1 MTENLHMPTA
11 KAIEKH
17 LGITTDELIST
28 KRCLAYANARAIYYR
43 LRQLQEPEITLTD
56 LANEVNRKHSTVIN
70 ALRPSNIRL
79 VLAEYASEYGRIL
92 RQLKLKDSEFKKHRL
107 NETTNKPTS
116 RPPNSAISRVFCRP
130 EKRAIRYVFNEESQS
145 AKTLHGFNFSL
156 EEDQAIS
163 RVCNKAAEYMK
174 AYGRGET
181 LRPIDLSHYE
191 QQQWKK

>member
-79 VLAEYASEYGRIL
+79 VLAEYAPEYGRIL
-92 RQLKLKDSEFKKHRL
+92 RQLKLKDSEFKKHRH
-107 NETTNKPTS
+107 ETTNKPTS
-116 RPPNSAISRVFCRP
+116 RPTNSAISRVFCRP
-130 EKRAIRYVFNEESQS
+130 EKRATRYVFNEESQS
-145 AKTLHGFNFSL
+145 AKTLHGFNFTA

-163 RVCNKAAEYMK
+163 RACNKAAEYMK

-191 QQQWKK
+191 QQWKK

>member
-92 RQLKLKDSEFKKHRL
+92 RQLKLKDSEFKKHRH
-107 NETTNKPTS
+107 ETTNKPTS
-116 RPPNSAISRVFCRP
+116 RPTNSAISRVFCRP

-163 RVCNKAAEYMK
+163 RACNKAAEYMK
-174 AYGRGET
+174 TYGRGET

-191 QQQWKK
+191 QQWKK

>member
-17 LGITTDELIST
+17 LGITTNELIST

-56 LANEVNRKHSTVIN
+56 LAKEVNRKHSTVIN

-79 VLAEYASEYGRIL
+79 VLAEYAPEYGRIL
-92 RQLKLKDSEFKKHRL
+92 RQLKLKDSELKKHRH
-107 NETTNKPTS
+107 ETTNKPTS
-116 RPPNSAISRVFCRP
+116 RPTNSAISRVFRLP
-130 EKRAIRYVFNEESQS
+130 KKRATRYVFNQASKS

-163 RVCNKAAEYMK
+163 RACNKAAEYMK

-191 QQQWKK
+191 QQWKK

>member
-56 LANEVNRKHSTVIN
+56 LAKEVNRKHSTVIN

-79 VLAEYASEYGRIL
+79 VLAEYAPEYGRIL
-92 RQLKLKDSEFKKHRL
+92 RQLKLKDAELKKHRH
-107 NETTNKPTS
+107 ETTNKPTS
-116 RPPNSAISRVFCRP
+116 RATNSAISRVFCRP

-163 RVCNKAAEYMK
+163 RACNKAAEYMK